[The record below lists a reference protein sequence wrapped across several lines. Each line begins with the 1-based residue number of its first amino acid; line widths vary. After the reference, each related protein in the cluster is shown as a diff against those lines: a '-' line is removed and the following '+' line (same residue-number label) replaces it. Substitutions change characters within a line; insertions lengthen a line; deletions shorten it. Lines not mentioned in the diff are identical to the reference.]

1 MIAQFLTSTRCSR
14 ILRLLD
20 LERKVILNGPL
31 SSLRTLVD
39 RRERA
44 IADILSVQK
53 DLPVEFVTT
62 LKAKAE
68 RNSRLLLASLAG
80 VKAASDQV
88 ERIEVSRREL
98 RTYTAEGTHK
108 PRQAAKVTRDKR
120 A

>member
-53 DLPVEFVTT
+53 ELPAEFVAT

-88 ERIEVSRREL
+88 ERIETSRREL
-98 RTYTAEGTHK
+98 RTYTAAGTAGSR
-108 PRQAAKVTRDKR
+108 PAGKVTRDQR